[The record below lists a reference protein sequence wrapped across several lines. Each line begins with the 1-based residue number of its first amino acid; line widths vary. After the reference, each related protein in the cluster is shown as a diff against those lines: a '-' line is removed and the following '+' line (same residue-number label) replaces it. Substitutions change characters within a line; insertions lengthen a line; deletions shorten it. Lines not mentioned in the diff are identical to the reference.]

1 MNLDPK
7 GITTIDEYIAMF
19 PSNIQ
24 EKLIEMRSVI
34 RATAPQAQEKISY
47 RMPTFT
53 LHGNLVHFA
62 AHQNHIGFYPTPGA
76 IEAFSAEL
84 STYEKSKGAVR
95 FPFDQPIP
103 VDLVRRMVL
112 FRVAENEEK
121 AMRKKKIES
130 KLRG

>member
-1 MNLDPK
+1 MNLDPESF
-7 GITTIDEYIAMF
+7 TTIDEYIAMF

-24 EKLIEMRSVI
+24 EKLIEMRSAI
-34 RATAPQAQEKISY
+34 REAAPQAQEKISY

-62 AHQNHIGFYPTPGA
+62 AHQNHIGFYPTPSA
-76 IEAFSAEL
+76 MEAFSNEL
-84 STYEKSKGAVR
+84 SVYEKSKGAIR
-95 FPFDQPIP
+95 FPFDKPIP

-121 AMRKKKIES
+121 AKRKK
-130 KLRG
+130 R